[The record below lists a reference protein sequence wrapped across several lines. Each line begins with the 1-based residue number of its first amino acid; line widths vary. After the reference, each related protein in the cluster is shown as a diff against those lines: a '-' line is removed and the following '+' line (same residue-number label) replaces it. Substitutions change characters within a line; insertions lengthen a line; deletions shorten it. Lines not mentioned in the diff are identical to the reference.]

1 MGVLNVTPDSF
12 SDGGQFLTG
21 GRVDRARVAAT
32 AAEMVEA
39 GAAILDVG
47 GESTRPGALGVNEA
61 EECRRV
67 LPVVESLLDLDVI
80 VSVDT
85 TKVAVA
91 RRALDLGVHLINL
104 VGGVTGGVTD
114 PRMLTLLA
122 AADAGIV
129 IMHMQGQPGSMQRRP
144 CYADVV
150 QEVSAWL
157 DCQVDAC
164 TSAGIARARLCVD
177 PGFGFG
183 KTSAHNLLLLRNLSM
198 FKNGNVALLAGLS
211 RKSLIGAITG
221 RPVQNRLAGSV
232 AAAVLAV
239 QRGADIVRVHDVE
252 ATVDALEMLRAVE
265 IGKEPERN

>member
-12 SDGGQFLTG
+12 SDAGQFLTG
-21 GRVDRARVAAT
+21 GRVDPARVAAT

-39 GAAILDVG
+39 GAVILDVG

-104 VGGVTGGVTD
+104 VGGVTD

-144 CYADVV
+144 RYADVV